1 MDYGHLIT
9 RAAQVTWRYKF
20 LWIFGIVMAL
30 CGQGGGG
37 GARFQMNYR
46 VPYSPTA
53 TPPEFP
59 AFFPEPL
66 GQVPITV
73 YIVVGILLILVFGI
87 IGIVVGAIGR
97 SALIKS
103 VDRVEVGESISF
115 SGSWKDGVAKAVPLG
130 LLQALLYI
138 PLLILVVTV
147 AAIVLMQF
155 WPFFSEIIRYAPT
168 PESQAPPPFMQEFL
182 AIFPALFATMC
193 GVACLFFIIQIIIAL
208 FLTFGSRAIVLEN
221 QDVIGSFS
229 RSWYL
234 FHKNIGA
241 TLILAILIFLISV
254 VLGLIV
260 AIPAMAIMLP
270 IMLSTMPGMIF
281 GTGPTLGSYLLMGGA
296 GVVIIVIFSFVNGI
310 ARVFIESLWTLAYLE
325 FASKTA

>member
-37 GARFQMNYR
+37 KPRFQMNYR
-46 VPYSPTA
+46 VPYSPMT
-53 TPPEFP
+53 TPSDFP

-66 GQVPITV
+66 GQVPIAV
-73 YIVVGILLILVFGI
+73 YLVGGILLILVFGI

-97 SALIKS
+97 GALIRS
-103 VDRVEVGESISF
+103 VDRVEIGESISF
-115 SGSWKDGVAKAVPLG
+115 SGSWKDGLAKAVPLG
-130 LLQALLYI
+130 LLQALLYA
-138 PLLILVVTV
+138 PLLILVAVVVATV
-147 AAIVLMQF
+147 ARQL
-155 WPFFSEIIRYAPT
+155 WPFFSGMMRYAPS
-168 PESQAPPPFMQEFL
+168 PEMPPPVMEEFL
-182 AIFPALFATMC
+182 AIFPLLVATIC
-193 GVACLFFIIQIIIAL
+193 GVVCLGLVIQIIIAL

-221 QDVIGSFS
+221 QGVISSFS

-241 TLILAILIFLISV
+241 TVILAILIFVISV

-260 AIPAMAIMLP
+260 ALPAMAIMFP
-270 IMLSTMPGMIF
+270 IMLSTMPDMIF

-296 GVVIIVIFSFVNGI
+296 GVVIIIIFSFVNGI
-310 ARVFIESLWTLAYLE
+310 VQVFVESLWTLAYRE
-325 FASKTA
+325 FAHKTA